1 MRKNFGVKTWLYPM
15 PVFIVAA
22 YDENGMPNAM
32 NAAWGGIYTDDMV
45 GICLAE
51 DHKTT
56 QNILAT
62 KAFTVSMATATTIAA
77 CDFLGIT
84 SGKTMP
90 DKIERAGLH
99 TTKSQFVN
107 APIIDEL
114 PMTIECQLV
123 SYDNDSNFMVGRI
136 VNLSIDDSV
145 LNVDGKVDLS
155 LLRPITYDACN
166 HHYHVIGEKVGNAFS
181 DGKALK

>member
-1 MRKNFGVKTWLYPM
+1 MRRNFGVKTWLYPM

-22 YDENGMPNAM
+22 YDEQGVPNAM
-32 NAAWGGIYTDDMV
+32 NAAWGGVYTDDMV

-51 DHKTT
+51 NHKTT

-62 KAFTVSMATATTIAA
+62 RAFTVSMATADTVVP
-77 CDFLGIT
+77 CDFLGIS

-90 DKIERAGLH
+90 DKVARAGFH

-114 PMTIECQLV
+114 PMTVECELV
-123 SYDNDSNFMVGRI
+123 SYDVDSNFMVGRI
-136 VNLSIDDSV
+136 VNLSIDDRV
-145 LNVDGKVDLS
+145 LNADGKVDIS

-166 HHYHVIGEKVGNAFS
+166 HHYRVVGDKVGNAFS
-181 DGKALK
+181 DGKVLK